1 MSEIWVEVVVVFF
14 IILIGGF
21 FAAAEM
27 SLVSLRSA
35 QVERL
40 TRTGG
45 KRGAL
50 LGRLESNPNQF
61 LAAVQLG
68 VTLAAVISAAFGAST
83 IAPKL
88 APHLSPP
95 LSKAWADSI
104 AFIGVTVITAFFS
117 LVLGELVP
125 KRLAMQRAERIAM
138 VVVRPVDWLSRIMS
152 PFIWLLSVSTNAL
165 VRLLGGDPSAS
176 KEDISSEEL
185 RGLVA
190 THDDLTDEVRA
201 VIDDVFDVGDRNL
214 REVMIPRTE
223 VEFLDSQMA
232 VSSAARFAA
241 RMHHSR
247 YPVFK
252 STADNVLGYVHVRD
266 ILAAQLVRPTAR
278 LGDIVRPM
286 PTLPGSVIVLSA
298 LEQLRRD
305 GAHIA
310 VVADE
315 YGGTA
320 GIVTLEDLVEELVGG
335 IADDPSPR
343 ATDTTSGPAGEF
355 SVDGLLNLEDFEDDV
370 GVELPDGPYDT
381 VAGYIVSRLGRLP
394 VIGDCVEVAN
404 LTLEV
409 TELDGRR
416 ASRIRVSPTVAPD
429 LVIEGASAPS
439 ADGAAAATASDAP
452 KG

>member
-1 MSEIWVEVVVVFF
+1 MSDIWVEVVVVFF
-14 IILIGGF
+14 IILLGGF

-35 QVERL
+35 QVDRL
-40 TRTGG
+40 ARTGG

-50 LGRLESNPNQF
+50 LAKLESNPNQF

-68 VTLAAVISAAFGAST
+68 VTLAAVVSAAFGAST

-95 LSKAWADSI
+95 LSKTWADTV

-117 LVLGELVP
+117 LVLGELAP

-138 VVVRPVDWLSRIMS
+138 VVVRPVDWLSRVMS
-152 PFIWLLSVSTNAL
+152 PFIWLLSVSTNGV

-190 THDDLTDEVRA
+190 THDELTDEVRA

-214 REVMIPRTE
+214 REVMVPRTE

-247 YPVFK
+247 YPVIK
-252 STADNVLGYVHVRD
+252 SNADNVLGYVHVRD
-266 ILAAQLVRPTAR
+266 ILGAQLVRPTAR

-286 PTLPGSVIVLSA
+286 PVLPGSLIVLSA

-343 ATDTTSGPAGEF
+343 ASDTTSGPAGEF
-355 SVDGLLNLEDFEDDV
+355 SVDGLLNLEDFADDV

-394 VIGDCVEVAN
+394 HIGDSVDVAN
-404 LTLEV
+404 LSLEV
-409 TELDGRR
+409 TDLDGRR
-416 ASRIRVSPTVAPD
+416 VSRIRVVAAPD
-429 LVIEGASAPS
+429 PTIVFEGGTAPS
-439 ADGAAAATASDAP
+439 ASSAAASVDAP
-452 KG
+452 AEN

>member
-1 MSEIWVEVVVVFF
+1 MSDMWVEIVVVFF

-40 TRTGG
+40 ARTGG
-45 KRGAL
+45 KRGVL
-50 LGRLESNPNQF
+50 LAKLESNPNQF

-95 LSKAWADSI
+95 LSKAWADSV
-104 AFIGVTVITAFFS
+104 AFIGVTIITAYFS

-138 VVVRPVDWLSRIMS
+138 IVVRPVDWLSRIML
-152 PFIWLLSVSTNAL
+152 PFIWLLSVSTNGL
-165 VRLLGGDPSAS
+165 VRLLGGDPTAA

-190 THDDLTDEVRA
+190 THDELTDEVRA
-201 VIDDVFDVGDRNL
+201 VIDDVFDVGDRTL

-278 LGDIVRPM
+278 LADIVRPM

-335 IADDPSPR
+335 LADDPSPR
-343 ATDTTSGPAGEF
+343 ATDTTSGPAGAF
-355 SVDGLLNLEDFEDDV
+355 SVDGLLNLEDFADDV

-394 VIGDCVEVAN
+394 VVGDCVEVAN

-416 ASRIRVSPTVAPD
+416 ASRIRVLPTVAPD
-429 LVIEGASAPS
+429 VIVEGASVTVPDEAR
-439 ADGAAAATASDAP
+439 ASDAP
-452 KG
+452 TA